1 MMEIVNNNVDID
13 DVSFISVLPC
23 EDLNDNTCTNVERSN
38 STPSNMK
45 KCNNIEFNN
54 DKITPEEHVIDFW
67 RIILLLLVVTKH
79 IR

>member
-1 MMEIVNNNVDID
+1 MMDIVNNNFDID
-13 DVSFISVLPC
+13 DVHFTSELSY
-23 EDLNDNTCTNVERSN
+23 EDSNNNTCTNVERSN